1 MTMWCSTVWCIVTL
15 TLSLLAAP
23 LAADAQQAGKVPR
36 IGFLGVTSPS
46 DRPHHV
52 DAFRQGLR
60 ELGWVEGQNIVI
72 DYRYAEGRVDRPP
85 DLAAELVR
93 LKVDLIVASAGTQ
106 AATAAKNATGTIP
119 IVMIAVR
126 DPVGTGLIASL
137 ARPGGNV
144 TGVSGYAGL
153 EIVAK
158 QLELLKETVPK
169 IRRVAILSNPT
180 NAYHQLAIREANVAA
195 RSLGVQLQLLE
206 ARGPNEFDG
215 AFAAMAKERVG
226 ALLVVSDAMLNSHR
240 TRLADLAARSR
251 LPAAYGVRE
260 EVEAGGLMSYV
271 PSILDSYRQ
280 AAPSVDRILRGA
292 KPADLPVEQPMKFE
306 LVLNLKT
313 AEALGLTIPPLI
325 LFQADEVIR

>member
-1 MTMWCSTVWCIVTL
+1 MRRLMWLAVMLALSL
-15 TLSLLAAP
+15 TLAP
-23 LAADAQQAGKVPR
+23 LVAGAQQAGKVPR

-46 DRPHHV
+46 DRPPLL
-52 DAFRQGLR
+52 DAFRQRLR
-60 ELGWVEGQNIVI
+60 ELGWVEGQNVVI
-72 DYRYAEGRVDRPP
+72 DYRYAEGRVDRLP

-106 AATAAKNATGTIP
+106 VATAAKNATETIP

-144 TGVSGYAGL
+144 TGVSGSAGL
-153 EIVAK
+153 EWVAK

-169 IRRVAILSNPT
+169 IRRVAILSNPD
-180 NAYHQLAIREANVAA
+180 NAYHQLAIREVNVAA

-226 ALLVVSDAMLNSHR
+226 ALLVLSDAIFSSHR

-251 LPAAYGVRE
+251 LPAAYGVRDS
-260 EVEAGGLMSYV
+260 VEAGGLMSYG
-271 PSILDSYRQ
+271 PSILDSYRR
-280 AAPSVDRILRGA
+280 AATYVDKILKGA
-292 KPADLPVEQPMKFE
+292 KPAELPVEQPTKFE
-306 LVLNLKT
+306 LVINLKT
-313 AEALGLTIPPLI
+313 AKALGLTIPQSVL
-325 LFQADEVIR
+325 LRADQVIHP

>member
-1 MTMWCSTVWCIVTL
+1 VRRREFIALVGGAIACPMGVR
-15 TLSLLAAP
+15 
-23 LAADAQQAGKVPR
+23 AQQQTGKVSR
-36 IGFLGVTSPS
+36 IGFLSLTSPS
-46 DRPHHV
+46 DRPPLL

-72 DYRYAEGRVDRPP
+72 DYRYAEGRVDRLA

-93 LKVDLIVASAGTQ
+93 LKMDLIVSWGTQ
-106 AATAAKNATGTIP
+106 GVTAAKNATETIP

-180 NAYHQLAIREANVAA
+180 NAYHQLAIREVNVAA
-195 RSLGVQLQLLE
+195 RSSGVQLQLHAHSLNALPE
-206 ARGPNEFDG
+206 SGPMRSYGAVRGAG
-215 AFAAMAKERVG
+215 LLFAATIKMR
-226 ALLVVSDAMLNSHR
+226 R
-240 TRLADLAARSR
+240 T
-251 LPAAYGVRE
+251 
-260 EVEAGGLMSYV
+260 
-271 PSILDSYRQ
+271 Q
-280 AAPSVDRILRGA
+280 
-292 KPADLPVEQPMKFE
+292 Q
-306 LVLNLKT
+306 
-313 AEALGLTIPPLI
+313 
-325 LFQADEVIR
+325 